1 MVARPAHAYAC
12 VVRNVRVRFGF
23 TALAASALA
32 CALLL
37 PGCIG
42 YPRGARSCSMRAGA
56 GSSTVCAFGLP
67 GVRASVTDLPD
78 GVELSFS
85 AVGDASELRRRAHDV
100 VEGSTEPG
108 AWRLPPESER
118 VARKAHLSFVDGP
131 RGVIVVA
138 RAIDPDDL
146 PEIRTAVH
154 HRFDRTRSTACN

>member
-1 MVARPAHAYAC
+1 MVARPANPYGC
-12 VVRNVRVRFGF
+12 VVRNIRVRFGLA
-23 TALAASALA
+23 ALAASALA
-32 CALLL
+32 TLLL

-42 YPRGARSCSMRAGA
+42 YPRGVRSCSMRAGA

-67 GVRASVTDLPD
+67 GVRASVTDLAD

-85 AVGDASELRRRAHDV
+85 SVGDASELRKRAHDV
-100 VEGSTEPG
+100 VAGSTEPG

-118 VARKAHLSFVDGP
+118 IARKARLSFVDGP
-131 RGVIVVA
+131 RGVVVVA

-154 HRFDRTRSTACN
+154 QRFDRTRSTACN